1 MGDTNGKRKGDQRS
15 PQHEIDPARKVM
27 RNGSDLDSSFD
38 FCERLTSMM
47 DQYKG
52 KMTATLTLMDM
63 ENNPGMTEV
72 KDWMTALAK
81 HQITGMD
88 NMACLVTEMYTEMEN
103 MEKELHGKT
112 MIIKELQQE
121 IEAQDKVVKSVVV
134 TKEKIEVKASSK
146 EMEDRL
152 KVAVTQFKVMDM
164 DIGKETE
171 NRTEI
176 IGRGLAAIKSKVRS
190 DYQDEWV
197 KLAEGVEVTPLVRKT
212 SKPTG
217 KDFFTA
223 PLLFTVQDKTK
234 RWRMEEILRNSR
246 IYPGFHWPQEMMP
259 VIKGYKTVL
268 KDGGV
273 NEESTYVRIRPVE
286 RDGKVKLRADVK
298 DKEGSAKF
306 VVKATWEAPPL
317 CPEIRKMARDHLK
330 PLWASN
336 RG

>member
-1 MGDTNGKRKGDQRS
+1 
-15 PQHEIDPARKVM
+15 
-27 RNGSDLDSSFD
+27 
-38 FCERLTSMM
+38 
-47 DQYKG
+47 
-52 KMTATLTLMDM
+52 
-63 ENNPGMTEV
+63 
-72 KDWMTALAK
+72 
-81 HQITGMD
+81 
-88 NMACLVTEMYTEMEN
+88 
-103 MEKELHGKT
+103 
-112 MIIKELQQE
+112 
-121 IEAQDKVVKSVVV
+121 
-134 TKEKIEVKASSK
+134 
-146 EMEDRL
+146 
-152 KVAVTQFKVMDM
+152 
-164 DIGKETE
+164 
-171 NRTEI
+171 
-176 IGRGLAAIKSKVRS
+176 
-190 DYQDEWV
+190 
-197 KLAEGVEVTPLVRKT
+197 LVRKT

-298 DKEGSAKF
+298 EKEGSAKF

-330 PLWASN
+330 PQWASN